1 VKLLLDTHIWLWTQ
15 LDPDRLTS
23 RVRQT
28 ILKAEEVWLSSISVW
43 EFLLLVEKKRIVL
56 NQAPRAWLERAGA
69 TSPIKQAALTHE
81 VAMHSRSIQVPHQDP
96 ADRFIAA
103 TAQVLR
109 PVQPSDCLTLPRQP
123 PSFRGS
129 THPAQADAPIHPAH
143 IACASI

>member
-56 NQAPRAWLERAGA
+56 NEEPRAWLERAGA
-69 TSPIKQAALTHE
+69 TSPIKQAPLTHE

-103 TAQVLR
+103 TAQVYG
-109 PVQPSDCLTLPRQP
+109 LTLVTADVQLLA
-123 PSFRGS
+123 GKGYK
-129 THPAQADAPIHPAH
+129 TLAQR
-143 IACASI
+143 